1 MAMSRTTR
9 AGPPP
14 PTAALGLR
22 ERKKRA
28 LRGELSL
35 AALRLAKQ
43 RGLENVRTEDIV
55 AAVGVSRRTFSNH
68 FANKYQALA
77 DRLVERA
84 EQSAS
89 VFRARPR
96 GETLWQAL
104 SAAMIAPYEHLVLDD
119 SSENREATRLVMED
133 PSLRAE
139 LWKGNFAAQQAL
151 AQAIAE
157 RTGLDVDREIY
168 PSLVAATAVAAVMT
182 VLGRWLRLKRP
193 PPLLPMIREALE
205 LIERGLPEPLPRRRS
220 KLLRRFT

>member
-1 MAMSRTTR
+1 MSRTLR
-9 AGPPP
+9 AQPQ
-14 PTAALGLR
+14 PTAAVGLR
-22 ERKKRA
+22 ERKKSA

-43 RGLENVRTEDIV
+43 RGLEQVRIEDIV
-55 AAVGVSRRTFSNH
+55 AEVGVSRRTFSNY
-68 FANKYQALA
+68 FASKHEALA

-84 EQSAS
+84 EQSAN

-104 SAAMIAPYEHLVLDD
+104 TAALIAPYEQLVFND
-119 SSENREATRLVMED
+119 SAENREASRLVLED
-133 PSLRAE
+133 PALRAE

-157 RTGLDVDREIY
+157 RTGLDAERELY

-182 VLGRWLRLKRP
+182 VLERWLRLKRP

-205 LIERGLPEPLPRRRS
+205 LIERGLPEPAPRERSKLSRRS
-220 KLLRRFT
+220 K

>member
-1 MAMSRTTR
+1 MSRIT
-9 AGPPP
+9 APPP
-14 PTAALGLR
+14 PPPPPLGLR

-55 AAVGVSRRTFSNH
+55 AAVGVSRRTFSNY
-68 FANKYQALA
+68 FASKYEALA

-84 EQSAS
+84 QQSADALRS
-89 VFRARPR
+89 RPR

-104 SAAMIAPYEHLVLDD
+104 TAALIAPYEHLVLDD
-119 SSENREATRLVMED
+119 SAGSREATLLLFED

-139 LWKGNFAAQQAL
+139 LWKGDHAAQQAL

-157 RTGLDVDREIY
+157 RTGLDADRELY
-168 PSLVAATAVAAVMT
+168 PAIVAATAVAAVTT
-182 VLGRWLRLKRP
+182 VLERWLRQKRP
-193 PPLLPMIREALE
+193 PPLVPMIREALA
-205 LIERGLPEPLPRRRS
+205 LLERGLPEPAPRRRAS
-220 KLLRRFT
+220 ATRRFT